1 MDKLRW
7 LILITLF
14 IHTLMPCAIFIDYGF
29 LLRNNVLLHVLQ
41 HYFMRRVGWL
51 GQRLYQLS
59 LIYVIVMLCYKR
71 FLEYFTVYIII
82 LPWLSI
88 FMMPVHRSCA
98 RLEGVTGKTAA
109 KIVKLWDTKVV
120 TAENLAAE
128 IQILLEAIEEW
139 VL

>member
-1 MDKLRW
+1 
-7 LILITLF
+7 
-14 IHTLMPCAIFIDYGF
+14 
-29 LLRNNVLLHVLQ
+29 
-41 HYFMRRVGWL
+41 
-51 GQRLYQLS
+51 
-59 LIYVIVMLCYKR
+59 MLCYKP

-88 FMMPVHRSCA
+88 FMMPVQRSCA
-98 RLEGVTGKTAA
+98 RLEGVTGKNAA

-139 VL
+139 VI

>member
-14 IHTLMPCAIFIDYGF
+14 IHTLMPCAIFIGYGF
-29 LLRNNVLLHVLQ
+29 LLRNNVLLLQ
-41 HYFMRRVGWL
+41 HCFMRKVGWL

-98 RLEGVTGKTAA
+98 RLEGVTGKNAA

-139 VL
+139 VI